1 MAVNTTG
8 INNITSLQGLASYT
22 NTMTDGLIFTGGII
36 AIYIIMLIIL
46 TKNDEPFIN
55 AFTVTSWIMFL
66 TSIFFWFSNLIPTLL
81 VVAFLVFSAFGTLTL
96 YTQR

>member
-22 NTMTDGLIFTGGII
+22 NTMTDGLIFTGGIVTL
-36 AIYIIMLIIL
+36 YIIMLIIL

-55 AFTVTSWIMFL
+55 AFTVSSWIMFL
-66 TSIFFWFSNLIPTLL
+66 TSTFFWFSNLIPTIT
-81 VVAFLVFSAFGTLTL
+81 VVAFLVFSSIGTLIL